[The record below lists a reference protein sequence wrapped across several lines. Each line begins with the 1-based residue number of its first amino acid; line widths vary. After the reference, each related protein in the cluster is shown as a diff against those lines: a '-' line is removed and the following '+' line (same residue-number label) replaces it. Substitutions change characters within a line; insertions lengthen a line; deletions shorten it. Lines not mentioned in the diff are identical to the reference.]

1 MEELSGVLE
10 QKESVLESKEQLSA
24 LVDEKDEIIENLRSQ
39 IEEQNKLKYEN
50 ESQRSGSPPGT
61 TIRLDYIKTVILRY
75 VG

>member
-1 MEELSGVLE
+1 MLE

-50 ESQRSGSPPGT
+50 ESQRSGSPPGKP
-61 TIRLDYIKTVILRY
+61 IRLDYMNL
-75 VG
+75 